1 MYTSRVPWLLS
12 DTASHLI
19 SFTLIILFV
28 IKTAYHHKTPR
39 ILLKLIVIIDSL
51 LSRLMLVVLQVR
63 LVLPNVTRNS
73 DNKSQVEQRLAGSI
87 LTIEVGSLVLAPWS
101 GWLLWSRSWSSWQLL
116 VEGDNLAHSLGVSSA
131 TNVLWV
137 SKMVVEECGEFEVVN
152 GAFVCL
158 DS

>member
-1 MYTSRVPWLLS
+1 
-12 DTASHLI
+12 
-19 SFTLIILFV
+19 
-28 IKTAYHHKTPR
+28 
-39 ILLKLIVIIDSL
+39 
-51 LSRLMLVVLQVR
+51 MLVVLQVR

-73 DNKSQVEQRLAGSI
+73 DNKSQVEQRLAGSV

-137 SKMVVEECGEFEVVN
+137 SKMVVEECGEFEVVTGDFVYLDLGVGN
-152 GAFVCL
+152 WWGGAEVAKQFKANFCGRYRKSL
-158 DS
+158 WPGEME